1 MKNLLVGVCLGFLLS
16 SLWNKHASAGQTQAE
31 PARIW
36 VGTELQLGM
45 PKDSVI
51 TKVAEGGYEIK
62 RATAIEGDYWTITKK
77 NEKNEYDLVGTVT
90 FRGGKLDW
98 AEHTLYSSFD
108 QSAAK
113 FARNLYFA
121 LRAGI
126 SAAGAGGDRRLSPVC
141 SDRRTARLDS
151 GQIARISDRP
161 NSRSALHRNR
171 NCLSPAAAARAQSQD
186 VCRRNRRSDL

>member
-1 MKNLLVGVCLGFLLS
+1 MLALLLGIGGHMKNLLVGVCLGFLLS

-51 TKVAEGGYEIK
+51 MKVAEGGYEIK

-121 LRAGI
+121 LRDLEVDHNNVCTLENKNQE
-126 SAAGAGGDRRLSPVC
+126 SAAFYSKTGMLHCG
-141 SDRRTARLDS
+141 RRTISVIVSKYQDQNEE
-151 GQIARISDRP
+151 GQLGES
-161 NSRSALHRNR
+161 
-171 NCLSPAAAARAQSQD
+171 
-186 VCRRNRRSDL
+186 VK